1 MSAPGMEQDATR
13 EAQPEAP
20 RRATAIRHLALGFAL
35 LVTILFTFALCSLP
49 R

>member
-13 EAQPEAP
+13 EAQMEATS
-20 RRATAIRHLALGFAL
+20 RATAIRHLALGFAL

>member
-1 MSAPGMEQDATR
+1 MEQDATR
-13 EAQPEAP
+13 EAQLEAP
-20 RRATAIRHLALGFAL
+20 SRVTAIRHLALGFAL

>member
-13 EAQPEAP
+13 QAQLEAP
-20 RRATAIRHLALGFAL
+20 SRATAIRHLALGFAL
-35 LVTILFTFALCSLP
+35 LITILFTFALCSLP

>member
-1 MSAPGMEQDATR
+1 MSAPGVEQDTKR
-13 EAQPEAP
+13 EAQLEGPS
-20 RRATAIRHLALGFAL
+20 RATGIRHLALGFAL